1 MDSISSSN
9 NDINS
14 EEENGFIGFENGNT
28 QICKE
33 GTINE
38 SCETQNNKTYR
49 CAYCSRKVEDVLI
62 CSCKHLMCLICAS
75 LQLQEKYNKFMKAC
89 SSAKIIEEKNVNYKI
104 NESFRNCIDIID
116 KMNDDKI
123 EDVLKKEK
131 IGYVTCNICNIKNK
145 LTIDTLELL
154 TKVGL
159 FSPDVLNIHTF
170 YFNLIGN
177 NNNKKIKGLTESY
190 VKQLSLEYEESY
202 NNDLSNS
209 KILKNDKSKHLPVSN
224 NKYNYLEE
232 YTDDLDR
239 YSYICNICSFN
250 EAIIY
255 CNDCIEYLCE
265 NCCKNIHEINT
276 PNGIN
281 RKTTPH
287 DYYKIDKKTINLKK
301 LVKPPKMFLNITK
314 EDIEIIDNTDRD
326 SFDGYFS
333 ENGEN
338 KKNTKTKN
346 FKVDGGDDSDFDNY
360 DEKYFYEKQKK
371 MMEKQ
376 NKKNNNIKL
385 SHKLNNLVEN
395 MKNESSYDSE
405 HSTLDGTLGSISDIG
420 ANLLKKKKKKGNRH
434 IHKKNIHRSNI
445 KYGDHLNGETK
456 MLEKGKKNKIGNMNK
471 EESIFVFSNDE
482 MSSRVDIS
490 SNESSINSCDSY
502 DGEICIRNIKMESIK
517 KKKKEIENISL
528 NNDIVGNKSIT
539 SIENIRCNHHYNY
552 PIQYFCHTC
561 CTKCFCSECAI
572 NGIHTPQCNIENIN
586 AAFITVLNNY
596 LIQWNEII
604 NELMNDLEV
613 NFYESLEDTRNDWS
627 SVLSECYY
635 NISSKINYIINNM
648 HKMEKDIFNQLD
660 TYMEIFKKDNLD
672 YVELLSAKYDD
683 IENTISIIRAN
694 KFQKNP
700 IDLIKFY
707 NNNINIIDRTLMLN
721 KDFKPIEDLSKIR
734 ESKIF
739 YMDLYT
745 SQIISYLKHLQV
757 FLSSNFLAPP
767 IK

>member
-14 EEENGFIGFENGNT
+14 EEENGFSDFENGNT

-33 GTINE
+33 GTISE
-38 SCETQNNKTYR
+38 SCETQNNK

-75 LQLQEKYNKFMKAC
+75 LQLQEKYDKFMKAC
-89 SSAKIIEEKNVNYKI
+89 SSAKIIEEKKVNYKI

-116 KMNDDKI
+116 KMNNDKI

-170 YFNLIGN
+170 YFNLIEN
-177 NNNKKIKGLTESY
+177 NKKKIKGLTENY

-209 KILKNDKSKHLPVSN
+209 KKLKNDKSKQLPISY

-239 YSYICNICSFN
+239 YSYICNICSFS
-250 EAIIY
+250 EATIY

-265 NCCKNIHEINT
+265 NCCKSIHEINT

-326 SFDGYFS
+326 SFDGHFS
-333 ENGEN
+333 ENGEKKN
-338 KKNTKTKN
+338 KKTRN
-346 FKVDGGDDSDFDNY
+346 FKVEDGEDSDFDNY
-360 DEKYFYEKQKK
+360 DEKYFYENQKK
-371 MMEKQ
+371 MMEKKH
-376 NKKNNNIKL
+376 KKDNNIKL

-395 MKNESSYDSE
+395 MKNGSNYGSE
-405 HSTLDGTLGSISDIG
+405 HSTIYGTIGSISDIG

-434 IHKKNIHRSNI
+434 MRKKNMHGSTI
-445 KYGDHLNGETK
+445 KYGEHLNGETK
-456 MLEKGKKNKIGNMNK
+456 TLQKGKKNKIVNMNK
-471 EESIFVFSNDE
+471 EESICVFSNDE

-517 KKKKEIENISL
+517 KKKKEIDNISL
-528 NNDIVGNKSIT
+528 NNDIVVNKSIT

-572 NGIHTPQCNIENIN
+572 NGIHTSQCNIENIN

-604 NELMNDLEV
+604 NELINDLEV

-635 NISSKINYIINNM
+635 NISSKINYIVNNM

-660 TYMEIFKKDNLD
+660 IYMENFKKDNLD
-672 YVELLSAKYDD
+672 YVELLNSKYDD

-757 FLSSNFLAPP
+757 FLSSNFLAPS

>member
-502 DGEICIRNIKMESIK
+502 DGEIF
-517 KKKKEIENISL
+517 
-528 NNDIVGNKSIT
+528 GNKSIT

>member
-9 NDINS
+9 SDINS
-14 EEENGFIGFENGNT
+14 EEENGFSDFENENS

-33 GTINE
+33 KTISE
-38 SCETQNNKTYR
+38 SCETQNNITYR

-75 LQLQEKYNKFMKAC
+75 LQLQEKYDKFMKAC
-89 SSAKIIEEKNVNYKI
+89 SSAKIIEEKKVNYKI

-116 KMNDDKI
+116 KMNNDKI

-159 FSPDVLNIHTF
+159 FSSDVLNIHTF

-177 NNNKKIKGLTESY
+177 NNKKIKGLTENY

-209 KILKNDKSKHLPVSN
+209 KILKNDKSKQLPISN

-239 YSYICNICSFN
+239 YSYICNICSFS
-250 EAIIY
+250 EATIY

-265 NCCKNIHEINT
+265 NCCKSIHEANT

-281 RKTTPH
+281 SKTTSH

-301 LVKPPKMFLNITK
+301 LVKSPKMFLNITK

-333 ENGEN
+333 ENGEKKKN
-338 KKNTKTKN
+338 KKIGN

-371 MMEKQ
+371 MMEKK
-376 NKKNNNIKL
+376 NKKDNNIKL

-395 MKNESSYDSE
+395 MRNGSNYDSE
-405 HSTLDGTLGSISDIG
+405 DSTIDGTLGSISDIG

-434 IHKKNIHRSNI
+434 MRKKNMHGSNI
-445 KYGDHLNGETK
+445 KYGENLIGETK
-456 MLEKGKKNKIGNMNK
+456 SLQKGKKNKIGNMNK
-471 EESIFVFSNDE
+471 EESICVFSNDE
-482 MSSRVDIS
+482 ISSRVDIS

-528 NNDIVGNKSIT
+528 NNDIVANKSIT

-572 NGIHTPQCNIENIN
+572 NGIHTSQCNIENIN

-604 NELMNDLEV
+604 NELINDLEV

-660 TYMEIFKKDNLD
+660 TYMENFKKDNLD
-672 YVELLSAKYDD
+672 YVELLNAKYDD

-757 FLSSNFLAPP
+757 FLSSNFLAPS